1 MIIMLRRTQSTN
13 CLERRQH
20 LLTNSDSIAPV
31 TSLDMLRMYIIYIY
45 ERRCAISNL
54 LSNDVVL
61 GNQLYISK
69 CLNFYN
75 LCSRQSRWWS
85 RFWKFEV
92 KSHVKGF
99 FLQNVC
105 VLTKT
110 AIKIDSIKIQTSKDV
125 FLLRQHLYNCTTS
138 TV

>member
-1 MIIMLRRTQSTN
+1 MLRRTQSTN

-69 CLNFYN
+69 CLNFLNCAVVKVGGGRDFRN
-75 LCSRQSRWWS
+75 LR
-85 RFWKFEV
+85 
-92 KSHVKGF
+92 
-99 FLQNVC
+99 
-105 VLTKT
+105 
-110 AIKIDSIKIQTSKDV
+110 SKV
-125 FLLRQHLYNCTTS
+125 M
-138 TV
+138 